1 METNSQIKCTK
12 CSSLNL
18 ELTHYVG
25 DRNNL
30 TAPRNNPVY
39 TCLNCKKNGICTF
52 IKLVK

>member
-12 CSSLNL
+12 YSSLNL

-25 DRNNL
+25 D
-30 TAPRNNPVY
+30 RNNPVY

-52 IKLVK
+52 IKLFK